1 MEEDEPKGL
10 NWDDLNSLDLDDT
23 LLDFSK
29 KKYDHIPQEDKFE
42 EFFKKKKREETSKE
56 VLFSGYSDKVP
67 ESISWEDLDNEVFPE
82 QSWRINK
89 LIPKEGFA
97 IVASISGNRKTWF
110 AMEMAKNI
118 VSGEN
123 FLGREEFK
131 TEGSNILYING
142 ENGKSEMQRR
152 GRQLG
157 FKSKTPFKLYLVN
170 EDNLNLNQD
179 DADIWLKSFIEFNDI
194 KVVFIDTFIAIAG
207 GLKEDKAEDVR
218 QFFNKFNSLKN
229 SGVAVVWLMH
239 LRKPSHFE
247 GKTPKKEQL
256 LGSQDKTA
264 SVEVLLMLHSES
276 GSDEINVYQ
285 RKNRLSKEIDPFK
298 ILMKDS
304 LYESNELRTTLEYG
318 GLIEDSENKKD
329 QAKEIIL
336 EVLEESE
343 GKTTKEILEITNKQ
357 IGSKNTLQA
366 LRELVDDGSLK
377 LEKKGK
383 SNFYSLEKGSEE
395 TLETGG
401 PHIKKDEIF

>member
-67 ESISWEDLDNEVFPE
+67 ESISLEDLDNEVFPE

-152 GRQLG
+152 GRQLC
-157 FKSKTPFKLYLVN
+157 F
-170 EDNLNLNQD
+170 
-179 DADIWLKSFIEFNDI
+179 
-194 KVVFIDTFIAIAG
+194 
-207 GLKEDKAEDVR
+207 
-218 QFFNKFNSLKN
+218 
-229 SGVAVVWLMH
+229 
-239 LRKPSHFE
+239 
-247 GKTPKKEQL
+247 
-256 LGSQDKTA
+256 
-264 SVEVLLMLHSES
+264 
-276 GSDEINVYQ
+276 
-285 RKNRLSKEIDPFK
+285 
-298 ILMKDS
+298 
-304 LYESNELRTTLEYG
+304 
-318 GLIEDSENKKD
+318 
-329 QAKEIIL
+329 
-336 EVLEESE
+336 
-343 GKTTKEILEITNKQ
+343 
-357 IGSKNTLQA
+357 
-366 LRELVDDGSLK
+366 
-377 LEKKGK
+377 
-383 SNFYSLEKGSEE
+383 
-395 TLETGG
+395 
-401 PHIKKDEIF
+401 